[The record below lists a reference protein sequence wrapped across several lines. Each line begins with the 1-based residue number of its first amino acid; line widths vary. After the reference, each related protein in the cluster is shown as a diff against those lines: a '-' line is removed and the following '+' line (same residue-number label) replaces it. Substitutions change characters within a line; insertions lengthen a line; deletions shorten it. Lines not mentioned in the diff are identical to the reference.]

1 MSESDHRKSSFTE
14 RARSVLSSVQQDDRV
29 KQAAGVTRQVAQQAQ
44 EASKT
49 VTRKVSQEDA
59 WDQLRSD
66 VEQLT
71 EIARADHALVVD
83 LLDRVDRLEKQAGIE
98 TGVRNDS

>member
-29 KQAAGVTRQVAQQAQ
+29 KQAAEVTKQVAQQAQ

-59 WDQLRSD
+59 WEQLRGD

-71 EIARADHALVVD
+71 EIARADHALIVD
-83 LLDRVDRLEKQAGIE
+83 LLDRVDRLEKQAGFE
-98 TGVRNDS
+98 ARGSQ